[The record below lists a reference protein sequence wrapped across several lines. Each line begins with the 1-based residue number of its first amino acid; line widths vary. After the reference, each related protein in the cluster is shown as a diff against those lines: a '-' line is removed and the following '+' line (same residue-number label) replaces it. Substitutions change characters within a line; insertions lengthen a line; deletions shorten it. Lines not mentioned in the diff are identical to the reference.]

1 MERFRGSHSTSRRL
15 AAGGARRKA
24 IMEFRVLGPIELW
37 SAGRTQELGPARER
51 CVLAILLLTPRTIV
65 PAETLIDR
73 LWDTRPP
80 AKARESLSA
89 YLARLRA
96 SLRQAVGDNVQLAGR
111 ARGYLLDVD
120 PEAVD
125 LHHFRRLR
133 RQADTLAAGGD
144 CDQAATLLREADGLW
159 RGPALAGIDGD
170 WVARMRDSLEEERRA
185 ALLERVECELM
196 LGRHA
201 ALVGEL
207 HHLLAQYPLDET
219 FIAHQMTA
227 LYRSG
232 RPGDALSLYR
242 ETRSRL
248 VEEQG
253 TEPGPALSDLHQR
266 ILRRDPE
273 LAAKPAA
280 RLPARVS
287 RPEILPP
294 RVSRPD
300 TLPPEAAEF
309 VGRDEELSLLIGE
322 QGDTP
327 RVSVIVGMPGVGKT
341 ALAVHAARM
350 LAGQYPDGVFYLN
363 FHSHDPGSPSLD
375 AAEALRRLL
384 QMLTVPA
391 TQIPESPSERAAL
404 WRAQL
409 SRRRAVVIL
418 DDTASLDQIGPLL
431 PAGGRSLILVT
442 SRYRIPDLADA
453 QAVTLDALPVD
464 EAVALFRRIAGG
476 GKAYEE
482 SEVAAVVE
490 LCGRLPLAIQLTA
503 GRLARD
509 YPPRL
514 GTLAAELSR
523 PPARVEG
530 ADVTA
535 LDWVPAFELSYRAL
549 QPGHQEFFRRLGLSP
564 ATQISAHAAA
574 ALGGVSLAEAEEAIG
589 ALLGHHLLSPAPGGQ
604 FVFHDLIR
612 GYAAMCAARDEPAS
626 VRRQS
631 IGRLLDYYLHTADRA
646 DRELYPFRRR
656 MPVSVARPPAAMPA
670 LATQDEAA
678 VWLEAEWRNILQAA
692 QYAARHE
699 WKRQCADLIHALAG
713 FVRIKAYWDEAI
725 AAQVLALQASRD
737 IADPGRIAQAA
748 LELCEVSQ
756 ETGRHEAMLP
766 LAEDAAAIYR
776 SQGDRRG
783 EAHALDQIGMAHAR
797 TSRYREALAYFHEAR
812 ILYRAAGDEH
822 GVADTLSHSG
832 ITCWHLGR
840 HPDATDHLGE
850 ALSLYRAAGDRRG
863 EAGTL
868 NNLGRMQLL
877 SGYHRDALAAYQ
889 SSLKI
894 FAEIGGAQSEA
905 VVYLNIGCVYDYKGS
920 YEEALA
926 AYRRALGIFREIG
939 DLPNQAYVLN
949 DTGAVYRKA
958 ECYDEALLHHEQAK
972 LIAEE
977 IGNQSQQVIA
987 LRGIADV
994 SRSSGSYGEALEKY
1008 HAVLK
1013 RAREIGDPYEEAK
1026 ILEGIAETTLSTRR
1040 PDAARILFRQA
1051 LDIFER
1057 LGVPEAESARIRME
1071 TMDPAMGRL
1080 TS

>member
-1 MERFRGSHSTSRRL
+1 
-15 AAGGARRKA
+15 
-24 IMEFRVLGPIELW
+24 MEFRVLGPIELW
-37 SAGRTQELGPARER
+37 SAGRTQDLGPARER
-51 CVLAILLLTPRTIV
+51 CVLAILLLTPRTMV

-96 SLRQAVGDNVQLAGR
+96 SLRQAVGDNIQLAGR

-120 PEAVD
+120 PELVD
-125 LHHFRRLR
+125 LHQFRRLR
-133 RQADTLAAGGD
+133 RRADTLGAAGD
-144 CDQAATLLREADGLW
+144 YEQAASLLREADGLW

-185 ALLERVECELM
+185 AILERVECELA

-201 ALVGEL
+201 DLVGEL

-242 ETRSRL
+242 ETRGRL

-253 TEPGPALSDLHQR
+253 TEPGPALSELHQR

-273 LAAKPAA
+273 LAGQPAP
-280 RLPARVS
+280 RRPARVS
-287 RPEILPP
+287 RPDVVPA

-300 TLPPEAAEF
+300 TLPPETAEF
-309 VGRDEELSLLIGE
+309 VGRAIELSLLTGE
-322 QGDTP
+322 ESDTP
-327 RVSVIVGMPGVGKT
+327 RVSVIEGMPGVGKT

-363 FHSHDPGSPSLD
+363 FHSHDPGGPSLD
-375 AAEALRRLL
+375 TAEALRRLL

-409 SRRRAVVIL
+409 GRRRAVVIL
-418 DDTASLDQIGPLL
+418 DDTAGLDQIGPLL
-431 PAGGRSLILVT
+431 PAGGRSLVLVT
-442 SRYRIPDLADA
+442 SRYGLPDLADA
-453 QAVTLDALPVD
+453 RALTLEVLPVD
-464 EAVALFRRIAGG
+464 DAVALFRRIAGG
-476 GKAYEE
+476 GGAYDEA
-482 SEVAAVVE
+482 EVAAVVE

-503 GRLARD
+503 GRLAGD

-514 GTLAAELSR
+514 GDLAAELSR
-523 PPARVEG
+523 PPARTGG
-530 ADVTA
+530 AAVTA

-549 QPGHQEFFRRLGLSP
+549 QPGHQKFFRRLGLSP
-564 ATQISAHAAA
+564 ATQISPHAAA
-574 ALGGVSLAEAEEAIG
+574 ALGGVSLAEAVDAIG
-589 ALLGHHLLSPAPGGQ
+589 VLLDHHLVSPAPGGQ

-612 GYAAMCAARDEPAS
+612 GYAAMCAERDEPAS

-631 IGRLLDYYLHTADRA
+631 IGRLLDYYLHTADLA

-656 MPVSVARPPAAMPA
+656 MPVRAARPPPAVPA
-670 LATQDEAA
+670 LATQEEAA
-678 VWLEAEWRNILQAA
+678 AWLEAEWRNVLQAA

-725 AAQVLALQASRD
+725 AAQALALRASRD

-783 EAHALDQIGMAHAR
+783 EAHALDQIGLAHLR

-840 HPDATDHLGE
+840 HPDAMDHLGE
-850 ALSLYRAAGDRRG
+850 ALSLYRVAGDRRG

-889 SSLKI
+889 SSLQI

-920 YEEALA
+920 YEEALT

-939 DLPNQAYVLN
+939 DLPNQAIVLN
-949 DTGAVYRKA
+949 DTGAVCRKA
-958 ECYDEALLHHEQAK
+958 ECYDEALIHHEQAR

-994 SRSSGSYGEALEKY
+994 YRAWGRYSEALDQY
-1008 HAVLK
+1008 RAVL
-1013 RAREIGDPYEEAK
+1013 RLAREIGDPYEEAK
-1026 ILEGIAETTLSTRR
+1026 ILEGTAEATLSTRR

-1071 TMDPAMGRL
+1071 TMNPARMETVDPAMDRL

>member
-1 MERFRGSHSTSRRL
+1 
-15 AAGGARRKA
+15 
-24 IMEFRVLGPIELW
+24 MEFRVLGPIELW
-37 SAGRTQELGPARER
+37 SAGRQRDLGPARER
-51 CVLAILLLTPRTIV
+51 CVLAILLLTPRTVV

-120 PEAVD
+120 PETVD
-125 LHHFRRLR
+125 LHQFRRLR
-133 RQADTLAAGGD
+133 RHADSLAAGGNHD
-144 CDQAATLLREADGLW
+144 RAASLLREADELW
-159 RGPALAGIDGD
+159 HGPALAGIDGD

-185 ALLERVECELM
+185 AILERVECELV

-201 ALVGEL
+201 DLVGEL

-232 RPGDALSLYR
+232 RPGDALGLYR

-253 TEPGPALSDLHQR
+253 TEPGPALSELHQR
-266 ILRRDPE
+266 ILRRDPG
-273 LAAKPAA
+273 LAARPAAA

-287 RPEILPP
+287 PPDTLPA

-309 VGRDEELSLLIGE
+309 VGRDEELSLLIGD

-327 RVSVIVGMPGVGKT
+327 RVSVIAGMPGVGKT
-341 ALAVHAARM
+341 ALAVHAARI
-350 LAGQYPDGVFYLN
+350 LSGQYPDGVFYLS

-375 AAEALRRLL
+375 AAEALHRLL

-391 TQIPESPSERAAL
+391 TQIPESLSERATL

-418 DDTASLDQIGPLL
+418 DDTASVDQVGPLL
-431 PAGGRSLILVT
+431 PSGGRSLVLVT
-442 SRYRIPDLADA
+442 SRYRIPGLAEA
-453 QAVTLDALPVD
+453 QALTLDALPVD
-464 EAVALFRRIAGG
+464 DAVTLFRRIAG
-476 GKAYEE
+476 ADAAHDDA
-482 SEVAAVVE
+482 EVAAVVE

-503 GRLARD
+503 GRLARG
-509 YPPRL
+509 YPSQL
-514 GTLAAELSR
+514 GDLAAELSR

-530 ADVTA
+530 TDVTA
-535 LDWVPAFELSYRAL
+535 LDWAPAFELSYRAL
-549 QPGHQEFFRRLGLSP
+549 QSGHQEFFRRLGLSP
-564 ATQISAHAAA
+564 ATQISLHAAA
-574 ALGGVSLAEAEEAIG
+574 ALGGGTLAEAEEAIG
-589 ALLGHHLLSPAPGGQ
+589 ALLDHHLLSRAPGGQ

-612 GYAAMCAARDEPAS
+612 GYAAMCAARDDSAAA
-626 VRRQS
+626 RRQA
-631 IGRLLDYYLHTADRA
+631 IGRLLDYYLHTADEA

-656 MPVSVARPPAAMPA
+656 MPVPVTRPSAAA
-670 LATQDEAA
+670 LATPEEAA
-678 VWLEAEWRNILQAA
+678 AWLEAEWRNVLQAA

-699 WKRQCADLIHALAG
+699 WKRKCADLIHALAG
-713 FVRIKAYWDEAI
+713 FVQVKAYWPEAI
-725 AAQVLALQASRD
+725 AAHTLALQASRD
-737 IADPGRIAQAA
+737 IADPGRIALAA
-748 LELCEVSQ
+748 LELSEVSQ
-756 ETGRHEAMLP
+756 QTGRHEAMLP

-776 SQGDRRG
+776 SQADGRG
-783 EAHALDQIGMAHAR
+783 EAHALDQMGLAHLR
-797 TSRYREALAYFHEAR
+797 TSRYREALAHFHEAR
-812 ILYRAAGDEH
+812 NLYRAAADQH
-822 GVADTLSHSG
+822 GEATTLSHSA
-832 ITCWHLGR
+832 ISCWQLGR
-840 HPDATDHLGE
+840 HPDAMGHLHE
-850 ALSLYRAAGDRRG
+850 ALALYRAVGDRRG
-863 EAGTL
+863 EAKTL
-868 NNLGRMQLL
+868 NNLGRMKLL
-877 SGYHRDALAAYQ
+877 SGYHRDALDAYQ
-889 SSLKI
+889 SSLEI
-894 FAEIGGAQSEA
+894 FAEIGGAQNMA
-905 VVYLNIGCVYDYKGS
+905 ILYLNIGGVYDYKGV

-939 DLPNQAYVLN
+939 DLPNQANVLN

-958 ECYDEALLHHEQAK
+958 ECYDDALLHHEQAR

-994 SRSSGSYGEALEKY
+994 CRSSGRYGEALNQY

-1013 RAREIGDPYEEAK
+1013 LAREIGDPYEEAK

-1057 LGVPEAESARIRME
+1057 LGVPEAEAARIRIE
-1071 TMDPAMGRL
+1071 TMDPALGRL